1 MIEVIEGEEAVA
13 YARISDDPRDEQ
25 RGTTRQRD
33 DDRAI
38 AKRRGLRLVPD
49 PLTGEAFFVDNDIS
63 ASKFARK
70 VRKAYKRLVA
80 TVAERRVG
88 IIIVYHVDR
97 FLRRNDELEE
107 LIKVAEDL
115 GRLYIL
121 TSSMEYDVLNTDHQL
136 VLRMLVSVAGGES
149 AATSRRV
156 KRDRQAERD
165 QGLIPAGPAFGWK
178 GREILASE
186 APIVAD
192 VIERFLA
199 GETYAGL
206 ARSLNERE
214 VPTKLGGKRWTV
226 TQIKGM
232 VAAPRHYGIL
242 AYIERD
248 KRGKPQKVR
257 IIKRDNHQGIVAGEL
272 YDQVVATM
280 GNRSRDQR
288 PPRQTM
294 LTGLVFCGRCGTPMT
309 RNRESTKKGVGRG
322 RELLCCRRRDHYPE
336 ACNRMSMDA
345 ATVDE
350 FVAGA
355 VWSKVDNLDLAR
367 MAAVS
372 GRHTAGALA
381 ERLAR
386 LAKKAAA
393 NRGAWQRDAIDDE
406 EYEANAREIKV
417 EREQIERKLAELATS
432 RALHPYAGNPGAL
445 EAAWPKLTAEVKREI
460 IAETLA
466 LHGFDG
472 FTISEHVGPRNVIRT
487 DRIKPRKVK
496 AARRARVA

>member
-1 MIEVIEGEEAVA
+1 MIEIVEGEEAAA
-13 YARISDDPRDEQ
+13 YARISEDPRDEQ

-33 DDRAI
+33 DDRRI
-38 AKRRGLRLVPD
+38 AERRGLKLLSD
-49 PLTGEAFFVDNDIS
+49 PLTGEAFFVDNDTG
-63 ASKFARK
+63 ASKRSRK

-80 TVAERRVG
+80 TVAERRLGV
-88 IIIVYHVDR
+88 IIVWHLDR

-121 TSSMEYDVLNTDHQL
+121 TSTMEFDLLNADHQTI
-136 VLRMLVSVAGGES
+136 LRVMVSFAGAES
-149 AATSRRV
+149 EATSRRV
-156 KRDRQAERD
+156 KRDRQDDRD
-165 QGLIPAGPAFGWK
+165 KGLIPAGPAFGWK

-199 GETYAGL
+199 GETYAAL
-206 ARSLNERE
+206 ARDLNERG

-226 TQIKGM
+226 VQIQGM
-232 VAAPRHYGIL
+232 VKAPRHYGIL

-248 KRGKPQKVR
+248 RTGKEKSVR
-257 IIKRDNHQGIVAGEL
+257 IIKRDNHKGIVPGEF
-272 YDQVVATM
+272 YDQVIATM

-288 PPRQTM
+288 PPRQGM

-345 ATVDE
+345 KTIDE
-350 FVAGA
+350 FVEGA
-355 VWSKVDNLDLAR
+355 VWSKVDDLDLAR
-367 MAAVS
+367 MAAAS
-372 GRHTAGALA
+372 GRDTAGALA

-386 LAKKAAA
+386 LAKKGEA
-393 NRGAWQRDAIDDE
+393 NRGSWQRDAIDDE
-406 EYEANAREIKV
+406 EYEANAREIKA
-417 EREQIERKLAELATS
+417 ERQQIERKLADLATS
-432 RALHPYAGNPGAL
+432 RALRPYAGNPGAL
-445 EAAWPKLTAEVKREI
+445 EAAWPKLLPEVKRQI

-466 LHGFDG
+466 LHGLDG
-472 FTISEHVGPRNVIRT
+472 FTISEHVGPRNVIST
-487 DRIKPRKVK
+487 DRITPRKVK